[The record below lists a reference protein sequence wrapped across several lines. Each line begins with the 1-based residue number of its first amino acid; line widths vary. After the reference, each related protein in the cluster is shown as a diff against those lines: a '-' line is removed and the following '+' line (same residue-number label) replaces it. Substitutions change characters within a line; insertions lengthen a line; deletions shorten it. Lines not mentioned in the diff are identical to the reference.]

1 MSRETLVA
9 STFVELADT
18 WEDYFDVRDFLQYLV
33 DRSVQILDA
42 STACLTLA
50 DARGDL
56 RLVASTSHALPV
68 LDLIALSNAEG
79 PGRDAFASG
88 EPVINVPSADAVA
101 RWPRF
106 VNAATELEFRAT
118 QVMPLRLRSQA
129 LGALMLLYADD
140 VELTEDDQL
149 LALAMVKIATIGML
163 QERTSRQRELL
174 AERFQGALHE
184 RRGVD
189 GARHGRCVP
198 APEQLRQAP
207 AAAAERDRCRR
218 GQRRDRGRR
227 TPSRP
232 LTLRLQSERL
242 PGDCRCFCNRMG
254 SCPARDRGELDAQC

>member
-18 WEDYFDVRDFLQYLV
+18 WEDYFDVLDFLQNLV

-184 RRGVD
+184 RVVLEQAKGIVAEWTGLDMD
-189 GARHGRCVP
+189 GAFR
-198 APEQLRQAP
+198 LLSSY
-207 AAAAERDRCRR
+207 
-218 GQRRDRGRR
+218 GRR
-227 TPSRP
+227 RQLP
-232 LTLRLQSERL
+232 LSAIAAGVVSGETAVDVLRLD
-242 PGDCRCFCNRMG
+242 P
-254 SCPARDRGELDAQC
+254 